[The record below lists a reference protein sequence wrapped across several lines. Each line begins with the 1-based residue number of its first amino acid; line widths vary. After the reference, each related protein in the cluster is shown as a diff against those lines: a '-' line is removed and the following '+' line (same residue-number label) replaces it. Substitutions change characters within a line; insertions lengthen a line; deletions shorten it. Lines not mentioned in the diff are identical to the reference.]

1 MKTITS
7 ATRPSANLAPT
18 RFAASTASFADT
30 LPSLPLPTY
39 SGSGRFGWQ
48 EPLATRIKHQYELHG
63 QTANRLL
70 NIELGL
76 FLLTELLPD
85 APPEALPD
93 LLMGNGMVHLRR
105 PVWTPKQHRLLS
117 RGRTLL
123 APYQNRAV
131 WFQALVKY
139 ATLPAAAR
147 IYSLSQYGSI
157 TQAPAA
163 DSGSYVQRERLTL
176 FWRAM
181 L

>member
-1 MKTITS
+1 MKT
-7 ATRPSANLAPT
+7 ATLAPA
-18 RFAASTASFADT
+18 RKAAPVT
-30 LPSLPLPTY
+30 LPTLADALPSQPMPTAF
-39 SGSGRFGWQ
+39 GGLRFGWQ
-48 EPLATRIKHQYELHG
+48 EPLATRIKHQFDLPG

-70 NIELGL
+70 NIELAL

-93 LLMGNGMVHLRR
+93 LLAGNGMVHLRR

-139 ATLPAAAR
+139 ATFPASAR

-157 TQAPAA
+157 TEAPA
-163 DSGSYVQRERLTL
+163 GFTQRERLTC

>member
-1 MKTITS
+1 MNMT
-7 ATRPSANLAPT
+7 
-18 RFAASTASFADT
+18 ASTLAFSPVPT
-30 LPSLPLPTY
+30 LPIH
-39 SGSGRFGWQ
+39 GARFSWQ
-48 EPLATRIKHQYELHG
+48 EPLATRLKHQYNLAG
-63 QTANRLL
+63 QSANRLL

-93 LLMGNGMVHLRR
+93 LLLGNGLIYLRR

-123 APYQNRAV
+123 APYQDRAT

-139 ATLPAAAR
+139 VTLPTQAR
-147 IYSLSQYGSI
+147 MYSLSQYGSI
-157 TQAPAA
+157 TQGPHT
-163 DSGSYVQRERLTL
+163 DLGSYTQRERLTI

-181 L
+181 I

>member
-1 MKTITS
+1 MNMTAFTS
-7 ATRPSANLAPT
+7 VPAPPTTGT
-18 RFAASTASFADT
+18 RFS
-30 LPSLPLPTY
+30 
-39 SGSGRFGWQ
+39 WQ
-48 EPLATRIKHQYELHG
+48 EPLATRLKHQYNLAG
-63 QTANRLL
+63 QAANRLL

-93 LLMGNGMVHLRR
+93 LLSGNGLIYLRR

-123 APYQNRAV
+123 APYHDRAT

-139 ATLPAAAR
+139 ATLPTSAR
-147 IYSLSQYGSI
+147 MFSLSQYGSI
-157 TQAPAA
+157 ELGDNASA
-163 DSGSYVQRERLTL
+163 GSYIQRERLTV

-181 L
+181 V

>member
-1 MKTITS
+1 MNMTAFT
-7 ATRPSANLAPT
+7 LASNP
-18 RFAASTASFADT
+18 
-30 LPSLPLPTY
+30 LPSQPVPGT
-39 SGSGRFGWQ
+39 RFGWQ
-48 EPLATRIKHQYELHG
+48 EPLATRLKHQYNLAG
-63 QTANRLL
+63 QSANRLL

-93 LLMGNGMVHLRR
+93 LLSGNGLIYLRR

-123 APYQNRAV
+123 APYQDRAT

-147 IYSLSQYGSI
+147 MYSLSQYGSI
-157 TQAPAA
+157 TEGAKAQ
-163 DSGSYVQRERLTL
+163 SGSYTQRERLTL

-181 L
+181 I

>member
-1 MKTITS
+1 MNMT
-7 ATRPSANLAPT
+7 
-18 RFAASTASFADT
+18 ASTL
-30 LPSLPLPTY
+30 LPSLPIP
-39 SGSGRFGWQ
+39 GMRFSWQ
-48 EPLATRIKHQYELHG
+48 EPLATRLKHQYNLAG
-63 QTANRLL
+63 QSANRLL

-93 LLMGNGMVHLRR
+93 LLSGNGLIYLRR

-123 APYQNRAV
+123 APYQDRAT

-139 ATLPAAAR
+139 ASLPAQAR
-147 IYSLSQYGSI
+147 MYSLSQYGSI
-157 TQAPAA
+157 TEGDNAA
-163 DSGSYVQRERLTL
+163 AGSYTQRERLTL

-181 L
+181 I

>member
-1 MKTITS
+1 MNTTAP
-7 ATRPSANLAPT
+7 ATRPETRLSAAPF
-18 RFAASTASFADT
+18 FANT
-30 LPSLPLPTY
+30 LPVQPLP
-39 SGSGRFGWQ
+39 GLRFSWQ
-48 EPLATRIKHQYELHG
+48 EPLATRLKHQFDLPG

-93 LLMGNGMVHLRR
+93 LLAGNGLVHLRR

-123 APYQNRAV
+123 APYQHRAV
-131 WFQALVKY
+131 WFQALAKY
-139 ATLPAAAR
+139 ATLPAPAR

-157 TQAPAA
+157 APAAA
-163 DSGSYVQRERLTL
+163 DSGSFAQRERLTL

>member
-1 MKTITS
+1 MNI
-7 ATRPSANLAPT
+7 P
-18 RFAASTASFADT
+18 ASTLAFSPVPT
-30 LPSLPLPTY
+30 LPIH
-39 SGSGRFGWQ
+39 GARFSWQ
-48 EPLATRIKHQYELHG
+48 EPLATRLKHQYNLAG
-63 QTANRLL
+63 QSANRLL

-93 LLMGNGMVHLRR
+93 LLLGNGLIYLRR

-123 APYQNRAV
+123 APYQDRAT

-139 ATLPAAAR
+139 VTLPTQAR
-147 IYSLSQYGSI
+147 MYSLSQYGSI
-157 TQAPAA
+157 TQGPNT
-163 DSGSYVQRERLTL
+163 DLGSYTQRERLTV

-181 L
+181 I

>member
-1 MKTITS
+1 MNTIAPSMRPSS
-7 ATRPSANLAPT
+7 ATTLKRP
-18 RFAASTASFADT
+18 AAGAAGYVDA
-30 LPSLPLPTY
+30 LPTQLVPNM
-39 SGSGRFGWQ
+39 RFSWQ
-48 EPLATRIKHQYELHG
+48 EPLATRLKHQYDLQG

-157 TQAPAA
+157 AESPAA
-163 DSGSYVQRERLTL
+163 ELGSYAQRERLSL

>member
-1 MKTITS
+1 MNMTAFT
-7 ATRPSANLAPT
+7 LASSP
-18 RFAASTASFADT
+18 
-30 LPSLPLPTY
+30 LPSQPTP
-39 SGSGRFGWQ
+39 GARFGWQ
-48 EPLATRIKHQYELHG
+48 EPLATRLKHQYNLAG
-63 QTANRLL
+63 QSANRLL

-93 LLMGNGMVHLRR
+93 LLSGNGLIYLRR

-123 APYQNRAV
+123 APYQDRAT

-139 ATLPAAAR
+139 ASLPVQAR
-147 IYSLSQYGSI
+147 MYSLSQYGSI
-157 TQAPAA
+157 TEGTRAQA
-163 DSGSYVQRERLTL
+163 GSYTQRERLTL

-181 L
+181 I